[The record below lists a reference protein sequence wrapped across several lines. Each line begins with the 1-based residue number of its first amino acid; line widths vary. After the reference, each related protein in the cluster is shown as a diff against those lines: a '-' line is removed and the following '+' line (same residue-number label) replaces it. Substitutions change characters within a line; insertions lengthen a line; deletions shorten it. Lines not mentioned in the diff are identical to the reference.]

1 METSCPHMGPLLE
14 RFADSECDAEES
26 LRVREHIA
34 ACPPCRN
41 DFRSLADLN
50 RRIAESPGPPV
61 PADLEARIRSALNR
75 AGTPGR
81 MRRLIPAAAAAILV
95 VAAGL
100 ILLPSPARAQIP
112 AFVAASA
119 AVHDNF
125 LAKPELMER
134 KDSADY
140 LRAYF
145 RRVLNADIA
154 VPDLDDG
161 TCVGG
166 CPCAMEKQ
174 QAPWILYRCGDV
186 PISLISVEDA
196 TTQLPRSSHRSRNG
210 RSYHTFK
217 IGADNVLVCRA
228 DKITHVWISRLPEDH
243 LVECVME
250 TREGREAFAG
260 ERISIR
266 GVTCRAC
273 CALAEA
279 RARKVA
285 GVTGAKVDLKS
296 MEMIV
301 AGRENLDLDR
311 IIRELRE
318 AGLDVRAK
326 NQ

>member
-1 METSCPHMGPLLE
+1 MDATCAHMGPLLD
-14 RFADSECDAEES
+14 RFADGESGAEES
-26 LRVREHIA
+26 LRVREHTA
-34 ACPPCRN
+34 ACASCR
-41 DFRSLADLN
+41 DSLRNFAELN

-61 PADLEARIRSALNR
+61 PANLEARIRSALDR
-75 AGTPGR
+75 AGNAGR

-100 ILLPSPARAQIP
+100 LLLPSQAGAQIP
-112 AFVAASA
+112 AFVTSSA
-119 AVHDNF
+119 AVHENY
-125 LAKPELMER
+125 LSKPGVMEL
-134 KDSADY
+134 KDSPDA
-140 LRAYF
+140 LRDSF
-145 RRVLNADIA
+145 RRILNAEVA
-154 VPDLDDG
+154 VPDLDDA

-186 PISLISVEDA
+186 PISLIIVEDA
-196 TTQLPRSSHRSRNG
+196 TTRVPRSSHRSRHG
-210 RSYHTFK
+210 RPYHAFQ
-217 IGADNVLVCRA
+217 IGANTVLVCRA
-228 DKITHVWISRLPEDH
+228 EKVVHLWISRLPEDH

-279 RARKVA
+279 RARKVT

-311 IIRELRE
+311 IIHELRE

-326 NQ
+326 